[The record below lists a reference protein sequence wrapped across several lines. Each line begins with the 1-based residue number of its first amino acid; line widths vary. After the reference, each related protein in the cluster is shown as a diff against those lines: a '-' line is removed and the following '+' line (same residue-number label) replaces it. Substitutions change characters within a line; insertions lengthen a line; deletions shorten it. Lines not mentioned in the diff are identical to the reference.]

1 VGEGREALAKRVSD
15 RLERGGELTA
25 TYGALSIRMAL
36 DGPLASAWADGH
48 ISVGTL
54 WDLYTRYPYLDRL
67 RDRAVLI
74 AAIRSVLTQI
84 TWEREGF
91 ALAATYDNAS
101 GRYAGLVLT
110 GDPGDPT
117 LTDDWL
123 LVRPDT
129 ALAQREADEA
139 EAARPTRSDH
149 EAASGGADPIDSERD
164 SASANVTAAA
174 AGAAAGKDSPPVTI
188 KSPTRFF
195 GAYNVSADR
204 YGRDFAKV
212 SQEIL
217 AHLAA
222 AAGTDLEV
230 TIEIHATNPH
240 GFTADTVRTVNENA
254 NTLRFDPFGF
264 ETE

>member
-1 VGEGREALAKRVSD
+1 MG
-15 RLERGGELTA
+15 
-25 TYGALSIRMAL
+25 
-36 DGPLASAWADGH
+36 
-48 ISVGTL
+48 SVR
-54 WDLYTRYPYLDRL
+54 RYPYLDRL
-67 RDRAVLI
+67 RDRAALI

-101 GRYAGLVLT
+101 GRYAGLVLP

-123 LVRPDT
+123 LVRPDR

-139 EAARPTRSDH
+139 EAARPTRSDD
-149 EAASGGADPIDSERD
+149 EAASGGTGSTDSEGD
-164 SASANVTAAA
+164 SASARVTAAA
-174 AGAAAGKDSPPVTI
+174 AAAHSPPAV

-195 GAYNVSADR
+195 GAYSVSADR

-217 AHLAA
+217 AHLVAA
-222 AAGTDLEV
+222 TGTDLEV
-230 TIEIHATNPH
+230 TIEIHATNPRRLH
-240 GFTADTVRTVNENA
+240 RRHRPYRQLKRQHSALRSVRVRTE
-254 NTLRFDPFGF
+254 
-264 ETE
+264 